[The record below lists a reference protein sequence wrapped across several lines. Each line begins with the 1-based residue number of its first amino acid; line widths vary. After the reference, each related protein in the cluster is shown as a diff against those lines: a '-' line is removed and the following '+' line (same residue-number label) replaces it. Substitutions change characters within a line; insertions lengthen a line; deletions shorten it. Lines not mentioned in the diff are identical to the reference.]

1 MGREE
6 GEGGEDRRGM
16 RGWRRG
22 KGRREKGG
30 REEGKKEWTN
40 VYLLTC

>member
-22 KGRREKGG
+22 KGRETGG
-30 REEGKKEWTN
+30 REEGKKGWTN